1 MPSQRKSNGSSSGRK
16 TNTSNAKGRE
26 NKEYKAAPGSGTG
39 KKPRFSKPRNF
50 DKKEGGFKDA
60 PQAKDAERGER
71 RFDREDSSNRRD
83 NKDSRGFAHKEG
95 GYSSAR
101 GSNSK
106 TDNDPREK
114 RERAGFKKDSNSRK
128 SEFAYNPDRPVE
140 KSLYEDRSGKKKG
153 HSDSRDKRSGSGEK
167 RFDRNDSSEKRSFSR
182 DSDSRGGERSF
193 KRDDASGRKSFSKD
207 GGSGEKRF
215 NRNDSSE
222 KRSFSR
228 DSDSRGGDRNFKKD
242 DSSERKSFSKDSGS
256 GEKRFDRND
265 SSEKRSFSRDTDSR
279 GGDPKYKKD
288 DSSERKSFSK
298 DSGYG
303 EKRFD
308 NNDSSENK
316 QRSFKRDD
324 SSERAG
330 YKGKSDKGS
339 FSKNKNFDKP
349 KSASKSEKKHSL
361 KKEEGQLRL
370 NRYLSNSGVCSRRE
384 ADEYITAGAV
394 SVNGK
399 VITEMGFQVMPGDM
413 VKYGGAILNPE
424 KPVYLLLN
432 KPKGF
437 ITTVSDPR
445 DRKTVMSL
453 IAGACR
459 ERIVP
464 VGRLDRNT
472 TGLLLFTND
481 GDMLKKLTHPKHG
494 VNKIYHVET
503 DIPVKKADI
512 TKMLEGVEL
521 EDGIAKADNVSYVDA
536 ATTKKEIG
544 IELHSG
550 KNRIVRRMVSSFG
563 YEVITLDRVYFAG
576 LTKKNL
582 PRGHYRFLTEKEI
595 NILKMIS

>member
-26 NKEYKAAPGSGTG
+26 NKEYKAAPGSGAG

-71 RFDREDSSNRRD
+71 RFNREDSSNRRD
-83 NKDSRGFAHKEG
+83 NKDSRGFANKEG
-95 GYSSAR
+95 GYSNSR
-101 GSNSK
+101 GSNAK
-106 TDNDPREK
+106 IDNDPREK

-140 KSLYEDRSGKKKG
+140 KSLYEDRSGKKKS
-153 HSDSRDKRSGSGEK
+153 HSDSRGKSSDSREK

-182 DSDSRGGERSF
+182 DSDSRGG
-193 KRDDASGRKSFSKD
+193 
-207 GGSGEKRF
+207 
-215 NRNDSSE
+215 
-222 KRSFSR
+222 
-228 DSDSRGGDRNFKKD
+228 DRNFK
-242 DSSERKSFSKDSGS
+242 R
-256 GEKRFDRND
+256 
-265 SSEKRSFSRDTDSR
+265 
-279 GGDPKYKKD
+279 D

-308 NNDSSENK
+308 RNDSSEKKSFSRDSDSRGGDRKYKKDDSSERKSFSKDSAYGEKRFDNNDASENK
-316 QRSFKRDD
+316 ERSFKRDD

-339 FSKNKNFDKP
+339 FSKNKSFDKP
-349 KSASKSEKKHSL
+349 KSASKSEKKNSL

-399 VITEMGFQVMPGDM
+399 VITEMGFQVMLGDI

-512 TKMLEGVEL
+512 NKMLEGVEL

-536 ATTKKEIG
+536 AATKKEIG

>member
-1 MPSQRKSNGSSSGRK
+1 MPGSRKSTDAPRGRK
-16 TNTSNAKGRE
+16 TNANTARGKE
-26 NKEYKAAPGSGTG
+26 NKEYKTSSGQAAGE
-39 KKPRFSKPRNF
+39 KKPRFSKPRSFDKKESGFTNDAPRERGSFGGERKFKKEESSDRKDNRDSRNF
-50 DKKEGGFKDA
+50 DKKEGGFSKG
-60 PQAKDAERGER
+60 K
-71 RFDREDSSNRRD
+71 SSY
-83 NKDSRGFAHKEG
+83 A
-95 GYSSAR
+95 
-101 GSNSK
+101 K

-128 SEFAYNPDRPVE
+128 SEFAQNPNRPIE
-140 KSLYEDRSGKKKG
+140 KSVYEDRSDKKKG
-153 HSDSRDKRSGSGEK
+153 NFGSSSREKNSDSRERRSDRKDTSG
-167 RFDRNDSSEKRSFSR
+167 KRSFSK
-182 DSDSRGGERSF
+182 DADSRGTER
-193 KRDDASGRKSFSKD
+193 R
-207 GGSGEKRF
+207 
-215 NRNDSSE
+215 
-222 KRSFSR
+222 
-228 DSDSRGGDRNFKKD
+228 FKKD
-242 DSSERKSFSKDSGS
+242 DSSDRKSFSKEKPSTN
-256 GEKRFDRND
+256 KRFDENE
-265 SSEKRSFSRDTDSR
+265 SWEK
-279 GGDPKYKKD
+279 
-288 DSSERKSFSK
+288 KSFSK
-298 DSGYG
+298 DNES
-303 EKRFD
+303 EKGSFNKEGSYVR
-308 NNDSSENK
+308 SE
-316 QRSFKRDD
+316 
-324 SSERAG
+324 

-339 FSKNKNFDKP
+339 FSKQKSFDKP
-349 KSASKSEKKHSL
+349 KSPTKNEKKNSL

-384 ADEYITAGAV
+384 ADEYISAGAV

-399 VITEMGFQVMPGDM
+399 VITEMGYQVMPGDM

-536 ATTKKEIG
+536 VKTKKEIG

-582 PRGHYRFLTEKEI
+582 PRGHYRFLNEKEI